1 MIKNILKIYELCELK
16 RSKLFIFV
24 ILMVFVTFLEVLSL
38 SIIYPLVKVMM
49 GGSNLEYINYV
60 KEISIFKKYPLIFVL
75 CIILMF
81 LFILKNI
88 VSYLIRV
95 WLAKFSWIT
104 LVALRKRVV
113 KDYAKLEYES
123 FLAKGVVYV
132 NSAINEYTRII
143 IQGMEASIRLIGEIL
158 IFFLIIGYLLF
169 LNINVTIILLFFV
182 FIIALTY
189 YLLTFKKVVIQG
201 KENQQGEKVLYSSS
215 YYLFRGIKEIKI
227 LRKENYLIDKL
238 INGAKKSLMQI
249 FKIKKLNYY
258 LSICLKLFLLFL
270 AVYL

>member
-16 RSKLFIFV
+16 RSKLFIFF

-104 LVALRKRVV
+104 LVVLRKRVV

-143 IQGMEASIRLIGEIL
+143 IQGMEASIRLIGEML
-158 IFFLIIGYLLF
+158 IFFLIIGFLLF

-238 INGAKKSLMQI
+238 INGPKKISNANIQNQNI
-249 FKIKKLNYY
+249 N
-258 LSICLKLFLLFL
+258 LLPVF
-270 AVYL
+270 A

>member
-1 MIKNILKIYELCELK
+1 
-16 RSKLFIFV
+16 
-24 ILMVFVTFLEVLSL
+24 
-38 SIIYPLVKVMM
+38 MM

-60 KEISIFKKYPLIFVL
+60 KEISIFKKYHNFVL

-104 LVALRKRVV
+104 LVVLRKRVV

-143 IQGMEASIRLIGEIL
+143 IQGMEASIRLIGEML
-158 IFFLIIGYLLF
+158 IFF
-169 LNINVTIILLFFV
+169 
-182 FIIALTY
+182 
-189 YLLTFKKVVIQG
+189 
-201 KENQQGEKVLYSSS
+201 
-215 YYLFRGIKEIKI
+215 
-227 LRKENYLIDKL
+227 
-238 INGAKKSLMQI
+238 
-249 FKIKKLNYY
+249 
-258 LSICLKLFLLFL
+258 
-270 AVYL
+270 